1 MVYFIA
7 SMEAYLRFLAELKLT
22 SYASNAVYQNA
33 VALVIFVIFAS
44 QKIKFT
50 NPAQTVV
57 ASRG

>member
-50 NPAQTVV
+50 NPA
-57 ASRG
+57 